1 MFSLR
6 SAQAKE
12 LCVPACCMPGEIMRI
27 HLIAQSLFNR
37 FFPLFHFLLTTLDEP
52 TSVGE
57 PVSGG
62 IGVCAYAHKR
72 QDAAMGE
79 RLRGRLGR
87 ISHDGDAITGATA
100 SPRTDTLI
108 YHRRRSRSH
117 PSNNSTPTLPT
128 PLPLHACGLPRHI
141 LEDMP
146 SRPVLRPRSWITRA
160 RMPALK
166 PAPIKWLRNLALL
179 LQPLVDRDF
188 SRRCTANTRHAPSP
202 LSILS
207 LPSHHALKPRLKDP
221 LPRQNRADRDK
232 NAASLRLSRTI
243 SNPRLNPRHQ

>member
-6 SAQAKE
+6 PAQAKE

-37 FFPLFHFLLTTLDEP
+37 FFLLFHFLLTALDEP

-57 PVSGG
+57 PISGG
-62 IGVCAYAHKR
+62 IGVCAYANKR
-72 QDAAMGE
+72 QDATMGE
-79 RLRGRLGR
+79 RLRVRLGR

-100 SPRTDTLI
+100 SSRTDTLI
-108 YHRRRSRSH
+108 YHRRRSPSH
-117 PSNNSTPTLPT
+117 TSNNSTPTPLT
-128 PLPLHACGLPRHI
+128 PYHLHTCGLPRHI
-141 LEDMP
+141 LEDIP
-146 SRPVLRPRSWITRA
+146 SRPVLRPRSRITRS

-166 PAPIKWLRNLALL
+166 PAPIKRLRNLALL

-188 SRRCTANTRHAPSP
+188 SRRCTTNTRQAPSP

-207 LPSHHALKPRLKDP
+207 LSSDHALKP
-221 LPRQNRADRDK
+221 
-232 NAASLRLSRTI
+232 
-243 SNPRLNPRHQ
+243 